1 MGALA
6 LMIMHKIK
14 RILELIKQKTG
25 NSWPE
30 DVRKMAGTCKDFPTA
45 EEIRQPIGDD
55 AERESLLL

>member
-1 MGALA
+1 
-6 LMIMHKIK
+6 MIIHKMK

-30 DVRKMAGTCKDFPTA
+30 DVRKMAGNWKDFPTA